1 MRQAGIV
8 AAAGIFALENNINR
22 LIEDHHNAE
31 FLATELNDLDELT
44 VTKQFTNM
52 LFVEYQGPLS
62 FAELAEKLLEKGIKI
77 SAGEQMRFVLHKDVS
92 SADCKRVV
100 EAFKAVLSE

>member
-1 MRQAGIV
+1 MGSLKK
-8 AAAGIFALENNINR
+8 G
-22 LIEDHHNAE
+22 
-31 FLATELNDLDELT
+31 
-44 VTKQFTNM
+44 
-52 LFVEYQGPLS
+52 LS
-62 FAELAEKLLEKGIKI
+62 RPDYTAEKLLEKGIKI